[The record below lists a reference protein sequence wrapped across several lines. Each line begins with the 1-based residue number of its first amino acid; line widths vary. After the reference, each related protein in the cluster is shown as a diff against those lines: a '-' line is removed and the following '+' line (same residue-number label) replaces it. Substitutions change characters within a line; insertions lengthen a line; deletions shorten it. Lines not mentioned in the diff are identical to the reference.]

1 MWCSVLRIR
10 HCHAPARVTALV
22 QVPFLGQELPHA
34 RGSAK
39 KNAGESKLLI
49 VGQPRLYLKQM
60 TGFQGT
66 NLNEACTLVNSYTKV
81 IVQGLVMFYCDYGL
95 RGNWVKKVQ
104 GTLSVL
110 S

>member
-1 MWCSVLRIR
+1 
-10 HCHAPARVTALV
+10 
-22 QVPFLGQELPHA
+22 
-34 RGSAK
+34 
-39 KNAGESKLLI
+39 
-49 VGQPRLYLKQM
+49 M